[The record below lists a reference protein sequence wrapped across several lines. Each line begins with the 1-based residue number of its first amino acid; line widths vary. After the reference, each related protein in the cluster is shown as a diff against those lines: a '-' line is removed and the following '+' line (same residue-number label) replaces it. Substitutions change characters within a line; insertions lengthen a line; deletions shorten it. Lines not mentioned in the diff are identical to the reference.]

1 MNNAGIG
8 RWKMRPFGFEWYY
21 TKAYYEVYYL
31 CLCRGGDIRAAQLLA
46 DQEAEMLAHEMM
58 EEDKEDELQK

>member
-1 MNNAGIG
+1 
-8 RWKMRPFGFEWYY
+8 MRAFEFEWYY
-21 TKAYYEVYYL
+21 TKAYYEVYYW